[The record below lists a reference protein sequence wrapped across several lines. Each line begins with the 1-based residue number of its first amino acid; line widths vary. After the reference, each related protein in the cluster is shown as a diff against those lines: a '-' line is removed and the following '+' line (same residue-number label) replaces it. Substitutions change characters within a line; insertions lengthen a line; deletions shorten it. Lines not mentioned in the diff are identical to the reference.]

1 MCSNCS
7 QGSRHTC
14 NSLTTVDFFS
24 VETVAQTVVKCSQ
37 PYKENSPLTGRS
49 FSGRMNAMNN
59 QENNQQSNDVDNK
72 GDGGVGKVDRELA
85 SPGTQAKPWRT
96 PTGQLLPGHPYRFT
110 SELQP
115 PAGTNQGRGKTLI
128 ALTEE
133 LRVASVTEN
142 SERILEVGRKWLQS
156 NDPFVQKL
164 YFEYFAGKP
173 KQQVA
178 LPAPGQNNIDV
189 MRLAMAEEARAKQA
203 EAELAK
209 LKAELEGRTIDIA
222 KRY

>member
-1 MCSNCS
+1 MI
-7 QGSRHTC
+7 
-14 NSLTTVDFFS
+14 
-24 VETVAQTVVKCSQ
+24 
-37 PYKENSPLTGRS
+37 
-49 FSGRMNAMNN
+49 AMNDKSK
-59 QENNQQSNDVDNK
+59 QSTITGK
-72 GDGGVGKVDRELA
+72 KSAGKGVGKVDREKQPVAPESQTGIAVRDSAGRFLPGNKL
-85 SPGTQAKPWRT
+85 SPGRSK
-96 PTGQLLPGHPYRFT
+96 G
-110 SELQP
+110 
-115 PAGTNQGRGKTLI
+115 LI

-142 SERILEVGRKWLQS
+142 SEKILEVGRNWLRS

-178 LPAPGQNNIDV
+178 LPATGQNNIDV

-209 LKAELEGRTIDIA
+209 LKAELEGRTIDITN
-222 KRY
+222 RH

>member
-1 MCSNCS
+1 MI
-7 QGSRHTC
+7 
-14 NSLTTVDFFS
+14 
-24 VETVAQTVVKCSQ
+24 
-37 PYKENSPLTGRS
+37 
-49 FSGRMNAMNN
+49 AMNDKSK
-59 QENNQQSNDVDNK
+59 QATIMSK
-72 GDGGVGKVDRELA
+72 KSASKGVGKVDQEKPPITPANQTGIAVRDSAGRFLPGNKL
-85 SPGTQAKPWRT
+85 SPGRSK
-96 PTGQLLPGHPYRFT
+96 G
-110 SELQP
+110 
-115 PAGTNQGRGKTLI
+115 LI

-222 KRY
+222 NRH